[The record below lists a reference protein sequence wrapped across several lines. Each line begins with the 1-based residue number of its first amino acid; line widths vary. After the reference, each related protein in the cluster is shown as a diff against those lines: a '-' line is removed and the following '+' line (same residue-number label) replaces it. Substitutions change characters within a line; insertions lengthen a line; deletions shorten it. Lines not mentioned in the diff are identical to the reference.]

1 MKKMILAALCLTTL
15 FSGCNGDSKKAGAL
29 FQQAEQAYASGNY
42 SLAKLQI
49 DSIRTL
55 YPKAVE
61 VRKAAIRLMQN
72 IDIQEQQKTLAYLDS
87 MMQVKQAA
95 LDSIKGAYVLEKDT
109 IPRKR

>member
-1 MKKMILAALCLTTL
+1 MKKIILAALCLTTL

-61 VRKAAIRLMQN
+61 VRKAAIRRCR
-72 IDIQEQQKTLAYLDS
+72 TLIYRNNKKHLLIWTA
-87 MMQVKQAA
+87 
-95 LDSIKGAYVLEKDT
+95 
-109 IPRKR
+109 